1 MQTAASTGYPR
12 SEARFVDFQSI
23 RPDDAVV
30 FSKVL
35 TEPDVEAFA
44 RLCGDYNPLHMDSG
58 YARQTHLGRRVVHG
72 MLVASYVSTLIGMQ
86 LPGAG
91 SLWMQ
96 QSFRWRAP
104 VYIGDTLEFTLR
116 VTHKSEGSRILSLEV
131 TAMNQNGKTVMDGE
145 GTVSLPEVRRNGA
158 EIPIHERVAF
168 VSGGSRGIGAAAARA
183 LAHAGAGVVVNYRS
197 SAAAAEE
204 LCHAITADGGKAFAV
219 RSDVNDAESVSRAV
233 ESAAAQLG
241 RTIDVLIHCAG
252 APVAPRPAMEME
264 WADIQQALDIHVRG
278 AFHCIRALV
287 PGMVRQK
294 SGRIVSIGSMATWGV
309 PPVQWSAFAMAK
321 AALKSMT
328 KSLAAELG
336 PSGIRINMISP
347 GITETESTLEI
358 PERLRKLQAMQTPLR
373 RLASPED
380 IAQTAVFLCSEASG
394 FITGADIPVCGGV
407 GM

>member
-1 MQTAASTGYPR
+1 M
-12 SEARFVDFQSI
+12 
-23 RPDDAVV
+23 V

-252 APVAPRPAMEME
+252 GTGRAAARGGDGVGGHPAGPRYSRARRVP
-264 WADIQQALDIHVRG
+264 LYSG
-278 AFHCIRALV
+278 AGPRHGAAE
-287 PGMVRQK
+287 VRQDREHRLH
-294 SGRIVSIGSMATWGV
+294 GHVGGAAG
-309 PPVQWSAFAMAK
+309 PVERLCDGQGGAEIHDEVAGGGAG
-321 AALKSMT
+321 AERDPHQHD
-328 KSLAAELG
+328 LAG
-336 PSGIRINMISP
+336 HHRDGIRRSRFQS
-347 GITETESTLEI
+347 GFASC
-358 PERLRKLQAMQTPLR
+358 R
-373 RLASPED
+373 RCRRRCGGSRRPK
-380 IAQTAVFLCSEASG
+380 TSRRPRSSFVREASG